1 MRRWPTW
8 LVVGALAALGAVA
21 AADALRGG
29 ETRVVAPKE
38 PHERQASAPEE
49 TATEPNG
56 VLYYS
61 NAKDDCRLDGLSLP
75 DLGNAPPPKL
85 RSCRFSLSPDG
96 LAVATGRLAWSSRGL
111 YARERRD
118 RIELGSPAS
127 SRTVAVL
134 GRAPAFKP
142 EGTFTYARGEA
153 VIAWTTDCAPGSALF
168 TLPADNATAR
178 CRRVIFTSSQLRRGL
193 PDDPG
198 DPITIRQLA
207 WLSETRVALVVSVDL
222 GPSDIVAVLEGRK
235 LVAAT
240 PRIFGRLRIETS
252 PRGGYYSVWTG
263 DDLFTIRDRNG
274 LRIAFPSLPGVHALT
289 WSPDERWTAAAT
301 EHSVYLF
308 RTNDDETPV
317 RRLPILARDLAWR

>member
-29 ETRVVAPKE
+29 ETRVVAP
-38 PHERQASAPEE
+38 ERPGQRRPSAPEE
-49 TATEPNG
+49 TATGPNG

-61 NAKDDCRLDGLSLP
+61 NAAGGCRLVGVSLP
-75 DLGNAPPPKL
+75 ELGNAPPPTL
-85 RSCRFSLSPDG
+85 RSCQFSLSPDG
-96 LAVATGRLAWSSRGL
+96 LTALPGGLTWSTRGL
-111 YARERRD
+111 YARKRD
-118 RIELGSPAS
+118 GRIELGSPAS
-127 SRTVAVL
+127 SRTLAVR

-142 EGTFTYARGEA
+142 DGTFTYARGEA

-178 CRRVIFTSSQLRRGL
+178 CRRVILTSSQLRRGL

-207 WLSETRVALVVSVDL
+207 WLSETRVVLVMSLDP
-222 GPSDIVAVLEGRK
+222 GPSDIVAVLEGRR
-235 LVAAT
+235 LLAAT

-252 PRGGYYSVWTG
+252 PRGGFYSVWTG
-263 DDLFTIRDRNG
+263 DNLFGIRDRDG
-274 LRIAFPSLPGVHALT
+274 LRIAFPSVPGIHALT

-308 RTNDDETPV
+308 RTNEDETPV